1 MTILL
6 GIIAI
11 LLPVAAGVWVW
22 KNFDRIFLKTVEIDS
37 NDHLPIY
44 LKKLAAVFL
53 TSSFLLFIC
62 FQLVFI
68 FSNQAWSLLEKYS
81 QTF

>member
-6 GIIAI
+6 GIVAI

-22 KNFDRIFLKTVEIDS
+22 KNFDRIFLKTAEIDS

-53 TSSFLLFIC
+53 TTSFYSLFVFNLFLL
-62 FQLVFI
+62 LVIKHDF
-68 FSNQAWSLLEKYS
+68 Y
-81 QTF
+81 